1 MHPHYNPQQMIWLFG
16 GAVLVICVLLVGVYF
31 LQKLMGG
38 TLKPEE
44 RKSAK
49 VRVEDEAAFTLATV
63 NAVITQLK
71 TDQKTAQEKLAV
83 AERRAE
89 ENARKF
95 ELLAR
100 EIDYGLMIFDAAGF
114 ITFSN
119 PLARKVLAVDTWSR
133 RRYGEIFHDFPDLAK
148 LIGDCAETGT
158 ETRKRTVQFQGL
170 DGSTRRVE
178 VSVLATRDTSGVL
191 EVVVCVFRDLAPPA
205 QAD

>member
-1 MHPHYNPQQMIWLFG
+1 MLLIG
-16 GAVLVICVLLVGVYF
+16 VAVAVISVVFLRVYM
-31 LQKLMGG
+31 LQKSLSR

-44 RKSAK
+44 SKLPK

-63 NAVITQLK
+63 KAVIAQLK
-71 TDQKTAQEKLAV
+71 AEQKTTQEKLVV

-100 EIDYGLMIFDAAGF
+100 EIDDGLMIFDAEGF

-119 PLARKVLAVDTWSR
+119 PPVRRILAVDTWSR
-133 RRYGEIFHDFPDLAK
+133 RRYGEIFHDIPDLSK
-148 LIGDCAETGT
+148 LIGECVETGT
-158 ETRKRTVQFQGL
+158 ETRKRTIEFQGS

-178 VSVLATRDTSGVL
+178 VSVLTTRDPFGAM
-191 EVVVCVFRDLAPPA
+191 EVVACVFREVAPTAPGA
-205 QAD
+205 